1 MEEDGGEVC
10 VKDIWQ
16 TFEKPFVNNITEK
29 H

>member
-1 MEEDGGEVC
+1 MEEVDSKVC
-10 VKDIWQ
+10 GREIWQ